1 MTDKMREEFEAWQMR
16 NMVGSGISEVFAKSS
31 LSRDAEGAYSPIV
44 GFAWSVW
51 QASRAALAVDL
62 PEGAEAQEFMFA
74 TKVIN
79 AGSVIDA
86 LEAAGVQV
94 K

>member
-31 LSRDAEGAYSPIV
+31 LSRDSEGVYSPII

-51 QASRAALAVDL
+51 QASRAVQVVELPETEWFGAVD
-62 PEGAEAQEFMFA
+62 PEP
-74 TKVIN
+74 
-79 AGSVIDA
+79 A
-86 LEAAGVQV
+86 LCERKTIAAIEAAGVRV
-94 K
+94 KQ